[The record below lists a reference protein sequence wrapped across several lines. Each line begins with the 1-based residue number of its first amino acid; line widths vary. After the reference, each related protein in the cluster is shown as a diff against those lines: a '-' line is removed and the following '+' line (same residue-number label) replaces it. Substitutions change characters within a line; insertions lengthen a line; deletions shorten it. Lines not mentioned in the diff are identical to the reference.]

1 MLTFI
6 DAAFKTKNRDL
17 HVLDLLDFIWGTI
30 AFDPYVSGV
39 VLLLVKEK
47 ALLRFLNGTHPR
59 A

>member
-6 DAAFKTKNRDL
+6 DAACKTKKGDL
-17 HVLDLLDFIWGTI
+17 HVLDLLHFIWGSI
-30 AFDPYVSGV
+30 AFNPDVRGV

>member
-6 DAAFKTKNRDL
+6 DASFKTTKGDL

-30 AFDPYVSGV
+30 AFNPDVPGV